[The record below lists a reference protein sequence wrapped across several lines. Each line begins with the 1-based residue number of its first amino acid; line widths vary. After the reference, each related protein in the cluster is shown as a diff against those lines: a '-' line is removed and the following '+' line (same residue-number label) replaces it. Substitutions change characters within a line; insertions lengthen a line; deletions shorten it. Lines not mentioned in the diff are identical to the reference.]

1 MLLFPPM
8 VRDFFDFLWSLWQEW
23 KALLTG
29 GSIVALVFLY
39 TVVSKKQLPYRVYW
53 CILALTLVIAA
64 FFSWRRARVEGGAG
78 LVEVDVHKL
87 SGVFHE
93 ETGVHAKLYVKQYI
107 GKRVRLTGKLSAV
120 NNIAWM
126 TFVYVEVV
134 KDFSDVTIRFTL
146 LRGLRSASNFTP
158 LRRGTSVTVEGR
170 IIEIAALGIQLS
182 GVSLV
187 SVNYD
192 LPT

>member
-1 MLLFPPM
+1 M

-53 CILALTLVIAA
+53 CILAMTFVIAA
-64 FFSWRRARVEGGAG
+64 FYSWRRARVEGGAG

-87 SGVFHE
+87 CGVFSE
-93 ETGVHAKLYVKQYI
+93 ETDIHANLYVKQYI
-107 GKRVRLTGKLSAV
+107 GKRVRMTGNMWAV
-120 NNIAWM
+120 SNIVWM
-126 TFVYVEVV
+126 TMVLIKVTSGR
-134 KDFSDVTIRFTL
+134 KDKHIKLTMIRWLGVARAFIP
-146 LRGLRSASNFTP
+146 LRS
-158 LRRGTSVTVEGR
+158 GTSVTVEGR
-170 IIEIAALGIQLS
+170 ISEISYSGMTLS
-182 GVSLV
+182 GASLV
-187 SVNYD
+187 SVN